1 MSDEI
6 YLHFSEQ
13 RKARSEKRKSSQRPW
28 NFQPLEV
35 SERQTVTNPLTH
47 CVTCGTKMAVTETV
61 PGEGSIFRM
70 RKCLPCDW
78 IVVTEEIVA
87 DVQMIPYSYRK
98 ARRRNPSERKKR
110 IRRTPKTDSGPD
122 AG

>member
-1 MSDEI
+1 M
-6 YLHFSEQ
+6 
-13 RKARSEKRKSSQRPW
+13 
-28 NFQPLEV
+28 EV

-47 CVTCGTKMAVTETV
+47 CVTCGAKMAVTETV
-61 PGEGSIFRM
+61 PGEESIFRM
-70 RKCLPCDW
+70 RKCVPCDW
-78 IVVTEEIVA
+78 VVVTEEIVA
-87 DVQMIPYSYRK
+87 DVQMIPYIYRK